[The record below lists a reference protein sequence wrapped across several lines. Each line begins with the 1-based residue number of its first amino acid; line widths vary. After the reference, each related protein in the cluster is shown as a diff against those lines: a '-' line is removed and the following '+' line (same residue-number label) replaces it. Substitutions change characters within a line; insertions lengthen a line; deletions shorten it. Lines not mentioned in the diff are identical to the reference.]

1 MERDRVRGGAL
12 TPLPPPAP
20 AVPLPPLSAPES
32 LESLEVGMW
41 ERWRCE

>member
-1 MERDRVRGGAL
+1 MERDRGAL
-12 TPLPPPAP
+12 TPLPPPAQ

-32 LESLEVGMW
+32 LEVGMW